1 MAVPVGNYS
10 DPQDLVAR
18 ARVEAVEPKMQ
29 AAQLESTP
37 GVTLGQLMDCL
48 VSEEMAA
55 RVLPVVAVAEEAA
68 GMAAAAVAVATLL
81 TPVAVAVAVAPP
93 TPWLI

>member
-1 MAVPVGNYS
+1 
-10 DPQDLVAR
+10 
-18 ARVEAVEPKMQ
+18 VEAVEPKMQ

-37 GVTLGQLMDCL
+37 GAAFGQLMDCL

-55 RVLPVVAVAEEAA
+55 REMAVAAAEVAAA
-68 GMAAAAVAVATLL
+68 GMAAVEVAEATLL
-81 TPVAVAVAVAPP
+81 TPVAVVGPAALP